1 MRIHL
6 EFYSILSHW
15 VGDSS
20 ATVDLPAGSTFADL
34 LAYIDWAYGDRM
46 PDQLWSSL
54 SQAFATEISVFQNGE
69 YINDRFTVL
78 RDEDHFRF
86 MAMMGG
92 G

>member
-34 LAYIDWAYGDRM
+34 LAYIDSAYGARM
-46 PDQLWSSL
+46 PYQLWSSRF
-54 SQAFATEISVFQNGE
+54 QTFASEISVYQNGE
-69 YINDRFTVL
+69 HIDDRFAVL

-86 MAMMGG
+86 MPMMGG